1 MTTTAAPP
9 GRTDTARPAGR
20 RQGTPA
26 PKRLPASEGH
36 RIRHGVEHLPV
47 WMTVE
52 EVCAELRIPRPTW
65 DKWRQ
70 RGCGPR
76 AKRLPNRQLRIHRDD
91 LAEFMAAQ
99 PE

>member
-1 MTTTAAPP
+1 
-9 GRTDTARPAGR
+9 
-20 RQGTPA
+20 
-26 PKRLPASEGH
+26 
-36 RIRHGVEHLPV
+36 
-47 WMTVE
+47 MTVE
-52 EVCAELRIPRPTW
+52 EVCAELRIARATW

>member
-9 GRTDTARPAGR
+9 SRTPLTRPVGR

-26 PKRLPASEGH
+26 SKRLSASEGH
-36 RIRHGVEHLPV
+36 RLRHGVEHLPV
-47 WMTVE
+47 WMTVD
-52 EVCAELRIPRPTW
+52 EVCVELRIARPTW

-70 RGCGPR
+70 RGCGPP